1 MSHGGKHGTETEPRR
16 GERDAR
22 GAAGASSGTAGPRE
36 GRIQGLGSTFGP
48 DSSLTSLLCSTDWT
62 E

>member
-22 GAAGASSGTAGPRE
+22 GAAGVSSGTAGPRE
-36 GRIQGLGSTFGP
+36 GRIQGLGLPLG
-48 DSSLTSLLCSTDWT
+48 LTVL
-62 E
+62 